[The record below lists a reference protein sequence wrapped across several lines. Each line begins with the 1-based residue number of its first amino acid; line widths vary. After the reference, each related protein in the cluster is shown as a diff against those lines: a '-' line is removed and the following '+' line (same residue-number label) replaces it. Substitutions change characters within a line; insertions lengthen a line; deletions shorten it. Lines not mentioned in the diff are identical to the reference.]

1 MSHEMCFAK
10 RRTWPHR
17 FVQVA
22 RHLSKGD
29 MLEGTTVLAWVL
41 MILRSSQQRVMT
53 RYRVIIEG
61 FKLAH
66 TFRQVV
72 CCVDRSR
79 DACEVEEEMVGDASP
94 AGQVIPTFWCLTTEN
109 ELMKSELALLS
120 IFSIDMA
127 FASIVLWST
136 DW

>member
-1 MSHEMCFAK
+1 
-10 RRTWPHR
+10 
-17 FVQVA
+17 
-22 RHLSKGD
+22 

-41 MILRSSQQRVMT
+41 MVRRSSQQRVMT
-53 RYRVIIEG
+53 RYRVVIEG
-61 FKLAH
+61 FKRAH

-79 DACEVEEEMVGDASP
+79 DACEVEEDMVGDASP
-94 AGQVIPTFWCLTTEN
+94 AGQAIPTFWCFTTEN
-109 ELMKSELALLS
+109 ELMKSELALPS

-127 FASIVLWST
+127 FVSNFLWST